1 MAPSSVR
8 ALHYVLK
15 VADRT
20 ATVHFLH
27 EVLGMHALRHEE
39 FKEGCKAAC
48 NGPYDGMW
56 SKTMMGYDSEDKAF
70 VLQLTYNYGVAA
82 YRLGNDFGY
91 LKVRNR
97 VAYKALEEQSLGQ
110 EVEFN
115 VREVRSPDGHI
126 FRVLNEDP
134 NEEVGSLCSLCL
146 HVADINR
153 SLAFWADAL
162 GFLEI
167 DKGDEFVVLS
177 SGVDQATLRLKQL
190 PAGTRIDHGTGYG
203 RIAFSCPAADL
214 RPLQEEAAARGY
226 RVLTPLV
233 SLDTPGKATVQ
244 VVILA
249 DPDGHEICFVGDEGF
264 RQLSQVDDNAPTALN
279 QAMARDGSREW
290 LGNRKQQ
297 QEAAA
302 TAANAGAAHA
312 KGSPPAA
319 AAKLASPPASAAKP
333 ASPQATAAAAPKP
346 ASPPT
351 ATAAAAK
358 PAVPPSAPASK

>member
-20 ATVHFLH
+20 PTIHFLH

-70 VLQLTYNYGVAA
+70 VLELTYNYGVAA

-97 VAYKALEEQSLGQ
+97 VAFRALEEQNLGQ
-110 EVEFN
+110 EVDFN
-115 VREVRSPDGHI
+115 VREVRSPDGHT
-126 FRVLNEDP
+126 FRVVNEDP
-134 NEEVGSLCSLCL
+134 NEDVGSLCSLCL
-146 HVADINR
+146 HVTDIGR
-153 SLAFWADAL
+153 SLAFWADTL

-167 DKGDEFVVLS
+167 DKGDDFVVLS
-177 SGVDQATLRLKQL
+177 SGADQATLRLKQL
-190 PAGTRIDHGTGYG
+190 PSGTSIDHGTGYG
-203 RIAFSCPAADL
+203 RVAFSCPAADL
-214 RPLQEEAAARGY
+214 RPLQEEVASRGH

-233 SLDTPGKATVQ
+233 SLDTPGKAAVQ

-249 DPDGHEICFVGDEGF
+249 DPDGHEICFVGDEAF
-264 RQLSQVDDNAPTALN
+264 RQLSQVDDNAPTALS

-290 LGNRKQQ
+290 LGNRRQK

-302 TAANAGAAHA
+302 AAAVKGAGASAAAAHA
-312 KGSPPAA
+312 APAKGSPTAAAAAKPASPPAA
-319 AAKLASPPASAAKP
+319 AAP
-333 ASPQATAAAAPKP
+333 AAAP
-346 ASPPT
+346 
-351 ATAAAAK
+351 AAARK
-358 PAVPPSAPASK
+358 